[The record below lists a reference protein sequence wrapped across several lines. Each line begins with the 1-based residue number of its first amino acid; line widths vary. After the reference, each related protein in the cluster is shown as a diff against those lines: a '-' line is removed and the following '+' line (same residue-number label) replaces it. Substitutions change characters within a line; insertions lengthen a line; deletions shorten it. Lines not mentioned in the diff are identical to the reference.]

1 MINQILNVIIGTFI
15 GVFIGNGIYKFW
27 DFNSH
32 PDLYAIQSAPWYT
45 GIILQGIIT
54 VIVVAISIIIK
65 LIIKKKNNH
74 FLL

>member
-1 MINQILNVIIGTFI
+1 MKMINQILNVIIGTFI

-65 LIIKKKNNH
+65 LIIKRKK
-74 FLL
+74 

>member
-65 LIIKKKNNH
+65 LIIKRKK
-74 FLL
+74 